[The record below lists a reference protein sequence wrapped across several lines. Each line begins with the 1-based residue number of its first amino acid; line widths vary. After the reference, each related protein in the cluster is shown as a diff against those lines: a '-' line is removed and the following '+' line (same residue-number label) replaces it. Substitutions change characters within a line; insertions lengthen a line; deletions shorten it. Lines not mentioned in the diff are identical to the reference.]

1 MKRARF
7 EVLREARM
15 PAALVE
21 GGFLSN
27 PADARNIYDS
37 AFRKRMA
44 RAIVDGILAYKRAVE
59 KPE

>member
-1 MKRARF
+1 
-7 EVLREARM
+7 M
-15 PAALVE
+15 PAILIE

-44 RAIVDGILAYKRAVE
+44 RAIADGIVAYKRAITA
-59 KPE
+59 P